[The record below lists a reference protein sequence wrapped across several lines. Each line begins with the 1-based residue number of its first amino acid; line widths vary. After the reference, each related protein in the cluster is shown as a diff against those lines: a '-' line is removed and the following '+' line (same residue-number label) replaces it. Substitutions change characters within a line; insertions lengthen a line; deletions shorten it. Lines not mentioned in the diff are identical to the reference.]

1 MKVRLPL
8 RTAFNHPPQLPR
20 LTARALQNPSVS
32 PERRYPEGTVVAPLK
47 EHRGPALARHL
58 DQTLLGAGA
67 SAGAGIPDFRYPKKG
82 QDYHRSN
89 GPPSQRSSTCHTHEL
104 SLSSPTS
111 NSTQYLV
118 RSSSGSEGSDRH
130 LTPKPT
136 VYTLAREL
144 YPGRYRPTLTHSFI
158 RLLADRGSLDTCY
171 TENIDALERQAGV
184 PADHLVEP
192 HGSLATQCCVNCQA
206 PYDREKMKAA
216 VEKCEPAHCES
227 CDGLVKP
234 GVELHGELPQQR
246 FTEKWQE
253 LQNADL
259 LFVIGT
265 SLTIPPFAPLATLVP
280 QDCPRVLIHMD
291 FAGDIGMRSS
301 GGRTLSCKNGPRP
314 KANPPPSVALQIDTE
329 VGDDVD
335 GARSITAFDGSPPG
349 ETMGPDDTNEFGVLA
364 DAEWQ
369 EKEPKADSLTERLR
383 TALEHSEK
391 PSAYVPDPGITF
403 VARSLSGE
411 ELFADTAVDH
421 PSRPGDVPVVEG
433 SPVLVG

>member
-1 MKVRLPL
+1 MDDSDELLMLYDGPTKVLETRDIPGVAKYMK
-8 RTAFNHPPQLPR
+8 
-20 LTARALQNPSVS
+20 S
-32 PERRYPEGTVVAPLK
+32 E
-47 EHRGPALARHL
+47 
-58 DQTLLGAGA
+58 

-89 GPPSQRSSTCHTHEL
+89 GSSTLTAKLNLPYPRALFEL
-104 SLSSPTS
+104 SYFKFNPIPL
-111 NSTQYLV
+111 
-118 RSSSGSEGSDRH
+118 
-130 LTPKPT
+130 
-136 VYTLAREL
+136 YTLAREL

-158 RLLADRGSLDTCY
+158 HLLAERGSLDTCY

-291 FAGDIGMRSS
+291 FAGDIGMRSDDVLLL
-301 GGRTLSCKNGPRP
+301 GKCDDIVRDLCKELGWEDALMQEWA
-314 KANPPPSVALQIDTE
+314 KTEGESAPSVALQIDEE

-433 SPVLVG
+433 SSVLVG